1 MTKTP
6 VGYPQGGKKY
16 KAAPDN
22 VGLDPRSEII
32 TNADNSPSKIDK
44 GTKVKV
50 QATGGHRGRKQT
62 ATWF

>member
-1 MTKTP
+1 MAKTE
-6 VGYPQGGKKY
+6 VGYPDGGKKY
-16 KAAPDN
+16 KAELDTSRK
-22 VGLDPRSEII
+22 DPRAEVI
-32 TNADNSPSKIDK
+32 TNADSVPNKIGV

>member
-1 MTKTP
+1 MTKTIIGVP
-6 VGYPQGGKKY
+6 VGGKKY
-16 KAAPDN
+16 KAELDSTRN
-22 VGLDPRSEII
+22 DPRSEIV
-32 TNADNSPSKIDK
+32 TNADRAVDKIGA

>member
-1 MTKTP
+1 MAKTE

-16 KAAPDN
+16 KADLGN
-22 VGLDPRSEII
+22 VGQDPRADIV
-32 TNADNSPSKIDK
+32 TNDFVPGQKIDK

-50 QATGGHRGRKQT
+50 QAPGGHRGRKQT

>member
-1 MTKTP
+1 MAKTE
-6 VGYPQGGKKY
+6 VGYPEGGKKY
-16 KAAPDN
+16 KADLGK
-22 VGLDPRSEII
+22 VGQDPRADIV
-32 TNADNSPSKIDK
+32 TNDFTPGQKIDK

>member
-1 MTKTP
+1 MTKTE
-6 VGYPQGGKKY
+6 VGFPEGGKKY
-16 KAAPDN
+16 KADLGK
-22 VGLDPRSEII
+22 VGQDPRADIV
-32 TNADNSPSKIDK
+32 TNDFTPGQKIDK

>member
-1 MTKTP
+1 MAKTP
-6 VGYPQGGKKY
+6 IGYPEGGKKY
-16 KAAPDN
+16 KAELDSTRN
-22 VGLDPRSEII
+22 DPRSEIV
-32 TNADNSPSKIDK
+32 TNADRAVDKIGA